1 MQRLLF
7 QNVGLLHSCS
17 LTTVSLKALHLSRE
31 PWHFCVSCSPV
42 LTTGEHWCR
51 WALQGAQSVCRRGG
65 SSLSFTGCSLLPEQ
79 DRKPV
84 LGHCTLRTPEAAR
97 FLEGSSSPSPWQRPA
112 ESGAQEQEV
121 CLTMFYLCSRQVCP
135 ARVGTG
141 QQHSTSEVHRGP
153 ASPAPGS
160 AAGGSLLCSAALNL
174 SAKSSY
180 MYFPVICAIH
190 GKVTHCLSDFPADSL
205 HTK

>member
-1 MQRLLF
+1 M
-7 QNVGLLHSCS
+7 C
-17 LTTVSLKALHLSRE
+17 AE
-31 PWHFCVSCSPV
+31 
-42 LTTGEHWCR
+42 E
-51 WALQGAQSVCRRGG
+51 
-65 SSLSFTGCSLLPEQ
+65 
-79 DRKPV
+79 
-84 LGHCTLRTPEAAR
+84 EAAVCPSQAAPCCQSKTGNMYLGTVHSELQKQLWR
-97 FLEGSSSPSPWQRPA
+97 FLEGSRSSSPWQRPA

-153 ASPAPGS
+153 ACPAPGS
-160 AAGGSLLCSAALNL
+160 AAGGSLHCSAALNL